1 MTTLAKTPSFLASE
15 SQETSESQ
23 TIQSPDWYF
32 STVVSFFSVSLAVNA
47 LVTGLIIFKTFT
59 VYRRA
64 AHAGRRR
71 RDMALFIPILI
82 ESGLITFVAQLVQ
95 TLMFKFANTA
105 YPIIVGLVVM
115 LYVRVLLS
123 IVDLMGFDYIYLI
136 VQGISTAIVLVRVEM
151 GLTYD
156 VNNESSKTDTFA
168 ESQCCND
175 VRVTTMIT

>member
-15 SQETSESQ
+15 SQETSDSQ

-32 STVVSFFSVSLAVNA
+32 STVLSFFSISLAVNA

-71 RDMALFIPILI
+71 RDMALFTPILI
-82 ESGLITFVAQLVQ
+82 ESGVITFVAQLVQ

-123 IVDLMGFDYIYLI
+123 IVDLMVQVFDYIYLI
-136 VQGISTAIVLVRVEM
+136 MQGISTAIVLVRVEM

-156 VNNESSKTDTFA
+156 VDNESSKT
-168 ESQCCND
+168 EIRLQGS
-175 VRVTTMIT
+175 VL